1 VQSALVESEDI
12 VVLVTVMNR
21 IILFGL
27 LLKQKKC
34 YGEEWYLS
42 FIKTLSVSMKERI
55 IPMLSV

>member
-1 VQSALVESEDI
+1 
-12 VVLVTVMNR
+12 MNR